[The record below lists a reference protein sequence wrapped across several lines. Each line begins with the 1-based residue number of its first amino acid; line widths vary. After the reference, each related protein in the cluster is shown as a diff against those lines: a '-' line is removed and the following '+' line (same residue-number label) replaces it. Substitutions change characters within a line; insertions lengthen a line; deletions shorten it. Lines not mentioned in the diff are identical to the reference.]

1 MSILVEEAV
10 AVIAAEWQA
19 AWNAHDMSRMAAL
32 LTDDADFVNVAG
44 RHWNGKAEIE
54 QVHSELHKT
63 QFQASVWENGTVQVQ
78 SLKSDLALVHL
89 GWSVRGDF
97 DPDGTPR
104 TPRNGLFS
112 WLLVEK
118 PGGWF
123 IRAAHNTNIVQMRRA
138 SA

>member
-1 MSILVEEAV
+1 MSIPVEEAV

-19 AWNAHDMSRMAAL
+19 AWNTHDMSRMAAL

-44 RHWNGKAEIE
+44 RHLNGKAKIE

-63 QFQASVWENGTVQVQ
+63 QFQASSWENGAMRVQT
-78 SLKSDLALVHL
+78 LRSDLALVHL
-89 GWSVRGDF
+89 AWSVRGDF

-118 PGGWF
+118 QGGWF
-123 IRAAHNTNIVQMRRA
+123 IRAAHNTNIVQMQRA

>member
-1 MSILVEEAV
+1 MSIPVEEAM
-10 AVIAAEWQA
+10 AVIAAEWQV
-19 AWNAHDMSRMAAL
+19 AWNTHDMSRMAAL

-44 RHWNGKAEIE
+44 SHWNGKVRIE

-63 QFQASVWENGTVQVQ
+63 RFHASVWENGAIHVQ
-78 SLKSDLALVHL
+78 SLRSDLALVHL
-89 GWSVRGDF
+89 AWSVRGDF

-112 WLLVEK
+112 WLVIEK
-118 PGGWF
+118 QGGWF
-123 IRAAHNTNIVQMRRA
+123 IRAAHNTNIVQLRRA